1 MIKRTKFRLDFMSVL
16 VTQYITKIDQDGLIK
31 DGKRRERERTDKS
44 FREQMVR
51 LHASNRTEKVTY
63 LNVYLELHLKWRE
76 ANNIKNNN
84 VGGKKIF
91 ML

>member
-1 MIKRTKFRLDFMSVL
+1 
-16 VTQYITKIDQDGLIK
+16 
-31 DGKRRERERTDKS
+31 
-44 FREQMVR
+44 MVR